1 MPVKLHVGAVVR
13 SRDEEHRT
21 ATPLELFF
29 DLTFVVAVAQVSSE
43 LHHELVARHFYNGV
57 VGFTAMFIAVWWAW
71 MNFTWFASAHDA
83 DDVAYRLLTFVQM
96 AGALVLTAGVH
107 DAFVEHDFTTATL
120 GYVIMRLAMVTQWLR
135 VAVQQP
141 SSRRRATRFA
151 VGILVVQ
158 VLWLLRLALPERL
171 SLSSF
176 VVLMVAEV
184 AVPVYAERAADRPIF
199 HPGHITE
206 RYGLFTIIVL
216 GESVLSATVAVQ
228 QSIEVS
234 GFSVE
239 LAAVAL
245 GGLLIAFA
253 VWWIYFDHQDELEME
268 GGWAP
273 FVWGY
278 GHLPVFAGL
287 AAIGA
292 GVQVAVDGLDGEVTE
307 RVGSLAVAIAVAVAL
322 TGMALVSRLIPGP
335 RSSGVATMKLTGA
348 ALALAVGAVASVPVT
363 VLTIGLL
370 LSALVAFW
378 AWRQNTVTAE
388 RPAERAA

>member
-29 DLTFVVAVAQVSSE
+29 DLTFVVAVAQVAAE
-43 LHHELVARHFYNGV
+43 FHHELVERHFYNGV
-57 VGFTAMFIAVWWAW
+57 VGFTAMFVAVWWAW

-83 DDVAYRLLTFVQM
+83 DDVAYRLVTFVQM
-96 AGALVLTAGVH
+96 AGVLVLTAGVH
-107 DAFVEHDFTTATL
+107 DAIVEHDFTTATL

-171 SLSSF
+171 SVASF
-176 VVLMVAEV
+176 VVLMLAEV
-184 AVPVYAERAADRPIF
+184 AIPIHAERAADRPIF

-216 GESVLSATVAVQ
+216 GESVLSATVAVEE
-228 QSIEVS
+228 SIEAS

-253 VWWIYFDHQDELEME
+253 LWWIYFEHQDELDME
-268 GGWAP
+268 TGWRP
-273 FVWGY
+273 FLWGY

-287 AAIGA
+287 AAIGV
-292 GVQVAVDGLDGEVTE
+292 GVQVAVDALDGEVSD
-307 RVGSLAVAIAVAVAL
+307 RVGSMAVSIAVAVAL
-322 TGMALVSRLIPGP
+322 VGMSLLSRLTPAS
-335 RSSGVATMKLTGA
+335 RSGTIARLKLTA
-348 ALALAVGAVASVPVT
+348 AAIALALGAVASVPLAL
-363 VLTIGLL
+363 LTIGLEL
-370 LSALVAFW
+370 GAILALGLWWDRGGA
-378 AWRQNTVTAE
+378 TD
-388 RPAERAA
+388 AAA